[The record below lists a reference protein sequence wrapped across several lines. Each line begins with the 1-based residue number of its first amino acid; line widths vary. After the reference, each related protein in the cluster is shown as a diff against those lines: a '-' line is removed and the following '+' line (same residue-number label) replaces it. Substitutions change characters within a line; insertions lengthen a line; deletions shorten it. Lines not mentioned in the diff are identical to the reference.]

1 MGGAVAALAPVFSAV
16 SAIGSL
22 LGGFGA
28 AKGALQKAPAP
39 TPIPEPKEPAVMPVP
54 DDKAAMDARRKQ
66 IAAIQGRSGREST
79 FLSGIG
85 QDDRLG
91 AG

>member
-1 MGGAVAALAPVFSAV
+1 MGGVATIFQAV

-22 LGGFGA
+22 LGGVGA
-28 AKGALQKAPAP
+28 AKSSFAKAPEP
-39 TPIPEPKEPAVMPVP
+39 KPLPEPKEPPVMPIA
-54 DDKAAMDARRKQ
+54 DDKAARDSRRKQ

-79 FLSGIG
+79 FLSDVGR
-85 QDDRLG
+85 DDKLG